1 VTESTSSEA
10 NGGRVTIDVD
20 VTDDAATLIVHGEI
34 DLDTIDVLTGALADV
49 RSSRQ
54 VLVDLAGVTY
64 MDSAGL
70 RSLMTA
76 KADIELHGGRM
87 RVTTASKI
95 VDRLIEIAGV
105 AALLYQ
111 NE

>member
-1 VTESTSSEA
+1 
-10 NGGRVTIDVD
+10 
-20 VTDDAATLIVHGEI
+20 
-34 DLDTIDVLTGALADV
+34 
-49 RSSRQ
+49 
-54 VLVDLAGVTY
+54 
-64 MDSAGL
+64 
-70 RSLMTA
+70 
-76 KADIELHGGRM
+76 M